1 MFLMNNRILI
11 SAIVGVSL
19 PMTSIVYMNSLS
31 AGSEF
36 LSAATTLSDASIIS
50 PQDESGYRLGDTITR
65 AELAKVAA
73 NLGKYIPTS
82 CTGSYYDVSMA
93 L

>member
-1 MFLMNNRILI
+1 MFLMSNRILI

-19 PMTSIVYMNSLS
+19 LMTSVVYMNSLS

-50 PQDESGYRLGDTITR
+50 SQDESGYRLGDTITR

-73 NLGKYIPTS
+73 NLGKYTPTS
-82 CTGSYYDVSMA
+82 CMGSYYDVSMT